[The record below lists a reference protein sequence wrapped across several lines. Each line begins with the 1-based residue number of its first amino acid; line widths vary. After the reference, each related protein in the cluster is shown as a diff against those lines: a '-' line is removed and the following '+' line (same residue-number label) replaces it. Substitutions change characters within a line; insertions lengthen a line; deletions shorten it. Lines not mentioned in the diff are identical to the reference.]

1 MKRIP
6 KKLFHI
12 SPYFFNRIQF
22 RRIWRK
28 KYQCYIIISSNFI
41 QLFFPVKR
49 RIIHDNN
56 CILRKSRQK
65 NSFKPSLK
73 KLTSHCSTIL
83 HWCNYL
89 FSVFCS
95 NNICTFKF
103 SSFYFAVNLLPS
115 FWISIFTVQITIN
128 SCFINIYNIFFID
141 IRCFLQVFL
150 YLSFFLLIITQCL
163 FFRVIP
169 SLFIAFLTAS
179 ILHPDSSA
187 VSLKKASGFSS
198 KNNAS
203 FSGSI
208 FLNPLFNG
216 LFDKSPVSLY
226 FLTHWL
232 IVFIPA
238 PNISFVSL

>member
-1 MKRIP
+1 MKRIS

-73 KLTSHCSTIL
+73 KPTSHCSTIL

-163 FFRVIP
+163 FFV
-169 SLFIAFLTAS
+169 LFQAFLLLFLLLQYCIQTLQQS
-179 ILHPDSSA
+179 P
-187 VSLKKASGFSS
+187 LKKHLGFLL
-198 KNNAS
+198 KTM
-203 FSGSI
+203 
-208 FLNPLFNG
+208 
-216 LFDKSPVSLY
+216 PV
-226 FLTHWL
+226 FPDQ
-232 IVFIPA
+232 F
-238 PNISFVSL
+238 F

>member
-1 MKRIP
+1 MG
-6 KKLFHI
+6 
-12 SPYFFNRIQF
+12 
-22 RRIWRK
+22 K

-41 QLFFPVKR
+41 QLFLPVKR
-49 RIIHDNN
+49 RIIHNNN

-179 ILHPDSSA
+179 ILHPNSSA

-203 FSGSI
+203 FSGLI
-208 FLNPLFNG
+208 FFKP
-216 LFDKSPVSLY
+216 
-226 FLTHWL
+226 
-232 IVFIPA
+232 
-238 PNISFVSL
+238 SF